1 MIITKKKAI
10 KNILESLAGGAT
22 PKGIKSV
29 FLFGCGTCA
38 EQCSTGGKKELDEMK
53 KTLEENGF
61 KVTGSSLPEVTCYR
75 QFIVKEFK
83 GHKEIS
89 SSDAMLVL
97 ACGAGVRTVADVA
110 PHSKPV
116 LAALD
121 SLYLAT
127 VERFGRF
134 HEGCAMCGECVLSDT
149 AGICPHTECPK
160 GLLNGPCGGVADGM
174 CEVDI
179 TQPCAWVRIY
189 NRLKEQGRLHLMKKI
204 RPPKSH
210 ADNVRPRKTF
220 LRSYE
225 REIGKK

>member
-1 MIITKKKAI
+1 MIITKKKAA
-10 KNILESLAGGAT
+10 KDILDAL
-22 PKGIKSV
+22 KGSKSV
-29 FLFGCGTCA
+29 FLFGCDTCA

-53 KTLEENGF
+53 ALLEENGI

-75 QFIVKEFK
+75 QYIVKEFK
-83 GHKEIS
+83 GRGEIAS
-89 SSDAMLVL
+89 ADALLVL

-110 PHSKPV
+110 PEATPV
-116 LAALD
+116 IPALD

-134 HEGCAMCGECVLSDT
+134 LEGCAMCGECVLADT
-149 AGICPHTECPK
+149 GGICPHTECPK

-174 CEVDI
+174 CEVD
-179 TQPCAWVRIY
+179 TAQPCAWVRIY
-189 NRLKEQGRLHLMKKI
+189 NRLKEQGRLHLMKKV

-210 ADNVRPRKTF
+210 ANNVKPRKTF

-225 REIGKK
+225 REIVKKPEKK